1 MPTYTNRLDANQSEI
16 KLALIASGWTVIET
30 NIMRGK
36 MLDLLIA
43 KQGVTIAVE
52 CKMPGKKLTPSEAK
66 FFEDWPGL
74 KVIVYSGQDA
84 ATVCGKLLE
93 YWRK

>member
-36 MLDLLIA
+36 MLDLLAA
-43 KQGVTIAVE
+43 KQGVTIAIE

-66 FFEDWPGL
+66 FFEDWMGL
-74 KVIVYSGQDA
+74 KILAFSGQDA
-84 ATVCGKLLE
+84 VDQAALMLKIWTE
-93 YWRK
+93 

>member
-1 MPTYTNRLDANQSEI
+1 MPTYANRPDGNQSEI
-16 KLALIASGWTVIET
+16 KLALITAGWSVIET

-36 MLDLLIA
+36 MLDLLVA
-43 KQGVTIAVE
+43 KHGVTIAVE

-66 FFEDWPGL
+66 FFDDWPGL
-74 KVIVYSGQDA
+74 KVLVYSGQDA
-84 ATVCGKLLE
+84 VDTCGKLLD